1 MTVATQNSENIYT
14 ANGSTT
20 VFAFTFP
27 TLLASD
33 IVVDL
38 ISPTGLITPR
48 AQTTNYTVQNAGFEA
63 GGSITMLVPPAS
75 GTRVRIRRIL
85 PYTQPTDYK
94 NQGSFYPATHERSF
108 DRATMQIQQ
117 LATGVGGAMQLIPG
131 PSGTFVWDARGSRII
146 NVGSGIAQSDAA
158 NVGQAGTGGGGGGGG
173 GLPPGAVV
181 IPKFWQF
188 TGNGTETDFFIPG
201 ADVADDNYYDVA
213 VGGVAQNPATD
224 YTVIVGS
231 SVQNSII
238 RFSSPPPNGVV
249 GWVVL
254 RAFLGPATSQVS
266 PQIPVFTISATT
278 ATLDAT
284 YRNGHI
290 LCTAGTAV
298 TLTLRAN
305 NPAAPNTTLDW
316 KSGDYFSVVQKGTG
330 QVIVSPA
337 PGVTIEIPSGFVPRT
352 RARYSVISFV
362 CDDPSTNTWTI
373 GNDTAAA

>member
-20 VFAFTFP
+20 VFPFTFP

-38 ISPTGLITPR
+38 ISPTGLITRR

-63 GGSITMLVPPAS
+63 GGSITMLVAPPNL
-75 GTRVRIRRIL
+75 TRVRIRRIL

-146 NVGSGIAQSDAA
+146 NVGNGIAQSDAA

-173 GLPPGAVV
+173 TTGQVV
-181 IPKFWQF
+181 VPKFWQF
-188 TGNGTETDFFIPG
+188 TGDGTTTEFTISG
-201 ADVADDNYYDVA
+201 ADVADDLYYDVA
-213 VGGVAQNPATD
+213 VGGVAQNPGVD
-224 YTVIVGS
+224 YDITVGS
-231 SVQNSII
+231 SVVNSTIT
-238 RFSSPPPNGVV
+238 FASAPPNGVT
-249 GWVVL
+249 GWAVL

-266 PQIPVFTISATT
+266 PQIPVFTIATTT
-278 ATLDAT
+278 ATIDAT
-284 YRNGHI
+284 YRTGLI
-290 LCTAGTAV
+290 VCTAATPV
-298 TLTLRAN
+298 TLTIRT
-305 NPAAPNTTLDW
+305 NTGSSTLDW
-316 KSGDYFSVVQKGTG
+316 RSGDYFSVKQAGAG
-330 QVIVSPA
+330 A
-337 PGVTIEIPSGFVPRT
+337 VTVAGPTIDRPSGLAVRT
-352 RARYSVISFV
+352 RVQNSVISLV
-362 CDDPSTNTWTI
+362 VDNLSSNTWTAT
-373 GNDTAAA
+373 NDLATAP

>member
-1 MTVATQNSENIYT
+1 MTVATQTSEAILT
-14 ANGSTT
+14 GNGSTT
-20 VFAFTFP
+20 VFPFTFP
-27 TLLASD
+27 TLEASN

-38 ISPTGLITPR
+38 ISPTGLITPQ
-48 AQTTNYTVQNAGFEA
+48 AQGTNYTVQNAGFEQ
-63 GGSITMLVPPAS
+63 GGTITMNVAPAN

-131 PSGTFVWDARGSRII
+131 PDGGFVWDARGARII

-181 IPKFWQF
+181 IPKFWEF
-188 TGNGTETDFFIPG
+188 VGNGTETDFFIPG
-201 ADVADDNYYDVA
+201 ADVADALYYDVA
-213 VGGVAQNPATD
+213 VGGVAQNPDDD
-224 YTVIVGS
+224 YDIIVGS

-238 RFSSPPPNGVV
+238 RFSTPPPNGVV
-249 GWVVL
+249 GWAIL

-266 PQIPVFTISATT
+266 PQLPVFVIPGTT
-278 ATLDAT
+278 ATLDAGF
-284 YRNGHI
+284 RQGHI
-290 LCTAGTAV
+290 LCTAATTV
-298 TLTLRAN
+298 TLALRAN
-305 NPAAPNTTLDW
+305 NGNTALDW

-330 QVIVSPA
+330 QVTVSPA
-337 PGVTIEIPSGFVPRT
+337 SGVTIEIPTGFFART

-373 GNDTAAA
+373 GNDMATS

>member
-1 MTVATQNSENIYT
+1 MTVATQTSEAILT
-14 ANGSTT
+14 GNGSTT
-20 VFAFTFP
+20 VFPFTFP
-27 TLLASD
+27 TLEASN

-38 ISPTGLITPR
+38 ISPTGLITP
-48 AQTTNYTVQNAGFEA
+48 QTQGTNYTVQNAGFET
-63 GGSITMLVPPAS
+63 GGTITMNVAPAN

-117 LATGVGGAMQLIPG
+117 LATGVGNSLQLIPG
-131 PSGTFVWDARGSRII
+131 PDGGFVWDARGSRII
-146 NVGSGIAQSDAA
+146 NVAPGNAQSDAA
-158 NVGQAGTGGGGGGGG
+158 NVGQAGTGGGGGGGT
-173 GLPPGAVV
+173 LPPGAVV
-181 IPKFWQF
+181 VPKFWEF
-188 TGNGTETDFFIPG
+188 VGNGTETDFFIPG
-201 ADVADDNYYDVA
+201 ADVADALYYDVA
-213 VGGVAQNPATD
+213 VGGVAQNPDDD
-224 YTVIVGS
+224 YDVIVGS
-231 SVQNSII
+231 SVENSLL
-238 RFSSPPPNGVV
+238 RFSTPPPNGVT
-249 GWVVL
+249 GWAIL

-266 PQIPVFTISATT
+266 PQLPVFVIPGTT
-278 ATLDAT
+278 ATLDAGF
-284 YRNGHI
+284 RQGHI
-290 LCTAGTAV
+290 LCTAATAV

-305 NPAAPNTTLDW
+305 NGNTALDW

>member
-1 MTVATQNSENIYT
+1 MTVATQTSEAILT
-14 ANGSTT
+14 GNGSTT
-20 VFAFTFP
+20 VFPFTFP
-27 TLLASD
+27 TLEASN

-38 ISPTGLITPR
+38 ISPTGLITPQ
-48 AQTTNYTVQNAGFEA
+48 AQGTNYTVQNAGFEQ
-63 GGSITMLVPPAS
+63 GGTITMNVAPAN

-117 LATGVGGAMQLIPG
+117 LKTGVDNAMQLIPG
-131 PSGTFVWDARGSRII
+131 PDGGFVWDARGSRII
-146 NVGSGIAQSDAA
+146 NVGNGIAQSDAA

-181 IPKFWQF
+181 IPKFWEF
-188 TGNGTETDFFIPG
+188 VGNGTETDFFIPG
-201 ADVADDNYYDVA
+201 ADVADALYYDVA
-213 VGGVAQNPATD
+213 VGGVAQNPDDD
-224 YTVIVGS
+224 YDVIVGS
-231 SVQNSII
+231 SVENSLL
-238 RFSSPPPNGVV
+238 RFSTPPPNGVT
-249 GWVVL
+249 GWAIL

-266 PQIPVFTISATT
+266 PQLPVFVIPGTA
-278 ATLDAT
+278 ATLDSG
-284 YRNGHI
+284 YRQGHI
-290 LCTAGTAV
+290 LCTAATAV

-305 NPAAPNTTLDW
+305 NGNTALDW

-330 QVIVSPA
+330 QVTVSPA
-337 PGVTIEIPSGFVPRT
+337 AGVTIEIPAGFSPRT